1 MRISDWSSDVCS
13 SDLANVEIKERV
25 GNENIFI
32 FGLTAEEVADLRAY
46 GAFDPRATIEA
57 DPMLRRVLDMIG
69 SGVFSPEDP
78 GRFQPIVDSLYG
90 HDTYLVTADFAAY
103 ADAQKRVGR
112 AYLDQPSWVRKAV
125 LNTANVGWFSSDRTV
140 REYAEEIWDAMP
152 SFAKAAE

>member
-25 GNENIFI
+25 GDENIFI

-46 GAFDPRATIEA
+46 GSFDPRATIEA

-78 GRFQPIVDSLYG
+78 GRFPPLVPRPYG
-90 HDTYLVTADFAAY
+90 HATYLVTADLAAY
-103 ADAQKRVGR
+103 ADAPTTVCR
-112 AYLDQPSWVRKAV
+112 ASP
-125 LNTANVGWFSSDRTV
+125 TH
-140 REYAEEIWDAMP
+140 P
-152 SFAKAAE
+152 H